1 MNQKNNENRIAPF
14 VKLIPAILPFLVS
27 LTLYEMGWL
36 FGILVGFIMIFISY
50 KIPIEHI
57 IYGTRVRY
65 MWYVCM
71 FILFSFLFYLF
82 GSLYP
87 QYNTI
92 SRVIFSI
99 GFFIVIYS
107 YAEKIDDKTQ

>member
-14 VKLIPAILPFLVS
+14 VKLIPAMLPFLVN
-27 LTLYEMGWL
+27 LILYEMGWL
-36 FGILVGFIMIFISY
+36 FGILVGFIMIIISY
-50 KIPIEHI
+50 KIPIEYI
-57 IYGTRVRY
+57 FYETRVRY
-65 MWYVCM
+65 MWHVCL

-92 SRVIFSI
+92 ARVIFAI
-99 GFFIVIYS
+99 GFFIFIYS
-107 YAEKIDDKTQ
+107 YAEKIDGKTQ